1 MIKLLRIVPIA
12 AFLLAGTALA
22 AEYVPSAKPDFA
34 ISSPLNNGIEFY
46 NFRNAMRAA
55 SKDEWGAV
63 RGYKAGI
70 STPAGRDLL
79 LWRLAVEDRNAGFFE
94 LKEAVETLKGWPRH
108 NKIRIEAEK
117 KIDDSGMNPEFIIK
131 YFDQWPPLT
140 GTGKLAFAHALKT
153 KGFIEETKAQIR
165 SAWHNNTLSR
175 DNERVLLK
183 AYGDYL
189 TSKDHIIRADKMIWG
204 RHRSEAYRM
213 LSRLHGPD
221 RALATAR
228 YKLMRNAKGIDA
240 AVRRVPKAY
249 EGDGGLLY
257 ERTRWRRRH
266 GLVEEATEFALDL
279 PEGSLN
285 NVAAKRMWSERHLL
299 ARRAL
304 KDGDYATAY
313 TLAAGHGMT
322 KGAQFAD
329 GEFLAGWLALRKL
342 QDPILA
348 LSHFTRLKNGVST
361 PVSLA
366 RAYYWIGRAEHA
378 MGAVEDAQTAW
389 QKASKHDFTFYGQ
402 LAAQKLGDKTLDL
415 GKDPQ
420 PTAMQRTDFENNL
433 QIQALKLIGLSGN
446 RTLYRTFSYHLD
458 DILPNAV
465 DHVMLAALAQEMGQK
480 RAAMRAAK
488 AALWRGE
495 VLPDSAWPI
504 ISLPDGL
511 PVDRAFLLALM
522 RQETELDPKA
532 VSRVGAQGLMQL
544 MPATARHTARAIGK
558 RYRKSWLTSDPAYN
572 VRLGA
577 AHLQE
582 LLDEF
587 NGSYILAT
595 VSYNAG
601 KTRAYRWIREYG
613 DPRTDADPIDWVE
626 SIPFSETRNYVQRVL
641 ENVQVYRHRL
651 AGAPVPISIW
661 DDLNRG
667 AGTVKARVRTTTM
680 AKADANVAANIVTKT
695 SVDPVKPETN
705 KIKPAPFPRSNCVIV
720 TLPDQSG
727 TSAFCPRPV
736 RPIPQG

>member
-12 AFLLAGTALA
+12 AFLLAGTAYA

-34 ISSPLNNGIEFY
+34 ISSPLKDGIEFY

-55 SKDEWGAV
+55 SNDEWGAV

-165 SAWHNNTLSR
+165 SAWHNNTLSK
-175 DNERVLLK
+175 DNERKLLNT
-183 AYGDYL
+183 YGDYL

-213 LSRLHGPD
+213 LNRLHGAD
-221 RALATAR
+221 KALATAR

-249 EGDGGLLY
+249 ESDGGLLY

-266 GLVEEATEFALDL
+266 GLVEEATEFALNL

-285 NVAAKRMWSERHLL
+285 KVAAKRMWSERHLL

-304 KDGDYATAY
+304 KDGDFATAY

-322 KGAQFAD
+322 KGAEFAA
-329 GEFLAGWLALRKL
+329 GEFLAGWLALQKL

-366 RAYYWIGRAEHA
+366 RAYYWIGRAEQA

-389 QKASKHDFTFYGQ
+389 QKASKHDFTYYGQ
-402 LAAQKLGDKTLDL
+402 LAAQKLGGKTLDL

-420 PTAMQRTDFENNL
+420 PTAMQRTDFKNNL

-544 MPATARHTARAIGK
+544 MPATARHTARAIGT

-667 AGTVKARVRTTTM
+667 AGTVEARVSTTTI
-680 AKADANVAANIVTKT
+680 AKADVNIGAKIATKT
-695 SVDPVKPETN
+695 SVGTGEPDKTTTKPVQIPH
-705 KIKPAPFPRSNCVIV
+705 SNCVIV
-720 TLPDQSG
+720 ALPDRTG

-736 RPIPQG
+736 RTIPQG